1 MCFKMNLNNKYK
13 KRKYKMSEIRFKIS
27 TEDLIEELQ
36 DDCKELE
43 RELVKTKT
51 KLKGLGE
58 LTQSYNKKLE
68 YTQEI
73 NDVEEI
79 IESISLILQDNANSI
94 QRYLDNRANRK

>member
-1 MCFKMNLNNKYK
+1 MN
-13 KRKYKMSEIRFKIS
+13 EIRFTII
-27 TEDLIEELQ
+27 IEELQ

-58 LTQSYNKKLE
+58 LTQSYNEKLE

-73 NDVEEI
+73 DDVEEI
-79 IESISLILQDNANSI
+79 IESISLMLQDNANSI

>member
-1 MCFKMNLNNKYK
+1 MSKIIFKT
-13 KRKYKMSEIRFKIS
+13 SS
-27 TEDLIEELQ
+27 EDLIEELQ

-58 LTQSYNKKLE
+58 LTQSYNEKLE

-73 NDVEEI
+73 DDVEEI
-79 IESISLILQDNANSI
+79 IESISLMLQDNANSI

>member
-1 MCFKMNLNNKYK
+1 MN
-13 KRKYKMSEIRFKIS
+13 EIRFTIS

-58 LTQSYNKKLE
+58 LTQSYNEKLE

-79 IESISLILQDNANSI
+79 IESISLMLQDNANSI
-94 QRYLDNRANRK
+94 QIYLDNRANRK

>member
-1 MCFKMNLNNKYK
+1 MN
-13 KRKYKMSEIRFKIS
+13 EIRFTIS

-58 LTQSYNKKLE
+58 LTQSYNEKLE

-73 NDVEEI
+73 NDVEDITDE
-79 IESISLILQDNANSI
+79 EM
-94 QRYLDNRANRK
+94 